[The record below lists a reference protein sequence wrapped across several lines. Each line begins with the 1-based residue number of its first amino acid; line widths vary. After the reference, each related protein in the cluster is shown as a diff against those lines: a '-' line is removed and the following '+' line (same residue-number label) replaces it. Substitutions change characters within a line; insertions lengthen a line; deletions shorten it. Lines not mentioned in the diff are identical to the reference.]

1 MTTRVCPICGQ
12 LHTATARFCPTSGQ
26 PIPPPVPNVPTGGA
40 TGRLPANAMLNN
52 RYIIVQTI
60 GRGGMSAVYQ
70 ATDTLQRGSVWA
82 IKEMSESMV
91 STHEERDYAVSQ
103 FLQEAQLLR
112 ALNHPNMPKVV
123 DVFAQAGKHYLVME
137 YVKGQTLESLL
148 AARTQPF
155 SEAEVV
161 AWALQLCE
169 VLGYLHRQN
178 IIFRDLKPGNIMI
191 THDGQVKLIDFGIVR
206 FFKTGK
212 TKDTQALGTMG
223 YASPEAT
230 SGQTDARSDIYSL
243 CVTLHELLTLHD
255 PASSPLSIPPARRLN
270 STVSQQMES
279 ILAKGMQMDRNQRWS
294 SIHEMG
300 AALQRLAYAPIS
312 QASPSAY
319 PLPGSVPLPPRTSR
333 PTTRLIQAAQ
343 KLTPAQLAGGLGV
356 LVLGAIALLWVITP
370 VLTSMPVLWNSI
382 PLIALVAPAVF
393 AAVPRR
399 GLAFVAH
406 TILSLAGGVT
416 VWARLGNSMDAAGNL
431 ILGAVLS
438 GVFIEVWLSFMNKIK
453 SSAPGDPWLRE
464 MGWMALMEVV
474 ATALLYGI
482 AFETSRLL
490 DVLLWLGAAAVACVG
505 WFVGDLVRQYLKQR
519 LTGQRP

>member
-1 MTTRVCPICGQ
+1 
-12 LHTATARFCPTSGQ
+12 
-26 PIPPPVPNVPTGGA
+26 
-40 TGRLPANAMLNN
+40 MLNN

-70 ATDTLQRGSVWA
+70 ATDTLQRGNVWA
-82 IKEMSESMV
+82 IKEMSESMAT
-91 STHEERDYAVSQ
+91 SHEDRDYAVSQ

-112 ALNHPNMPKVV
+112 TLNHPNMPKVV

-137 YVKGQTLESLL
+137 YVKGQTLEHLL
-148 AARTQPF
+148 ANRAQPL

-161 AWALQLCE
+161 PWAIQLCE

-191 THDGQVKLIDFGIVR
+191 THDEQVKLIDFGIVR

-212 TKDTQALGTMG
+212 ARDTQALGTMG

-255 PASSPLSIPPARRLN
+255 PTNTPLGIPPARRIN
-270 STVSQQMES
+270 PSVSPQMES
-279 ILAKGMQMDRNQRWS
+279 ILAKGMQIDRNQRWS

-300 AALQRLAYAPIS
+300 AALQRLYTPV
-312 QASPSAY
+312 SPTSTATY
-319 PLPGSVPLPPRTSR
+319 PQPGSVPLPPRTSR
-333 PTTRLIQAAQ
+333 PTTRLIEAAQ

-356 LVLGAIALLWVITP
+356 LLLGTIILLWVLTP
-370 VLTSMPVLWNSI
+370 ILVQMPVLWNSI
-382 PLIALVAPAVF
+382 PLIALIAPVAF

-399 GLAFVAH
+399 GIAFIAH
-406 TILSLAGGVT
+406 TTLALAGGLT
-416 VWARLGNSMDAAGNL
+416 VWARLESGMGMLGNL

-438 GVFIEVWLSFMNKIK
+438 GVFIEVWLSFLDKIK
-453 SSAPGDPWLRE
+453 SSATSDPWQRE
-464 MGWMALMEVV
+464 MGWMALMQVV
-474 ATALLYGI
+474 STALLYGL
-482 AFETSRLL
+482 AFEMSRMF

>member
-1 MTTRVCPICGQ
+1 MTTRVCPVCGQ
-12 LHTATARFCPTSGQ
+12 LHAATARFCPSTGQ
-26 PIPPPVPNVPTGGA
+26 QIPHPVPNIPTGGA
-40 TGRLPANAMLNN
+40 TGRLPPNALLNN

-70 ATDTLQRGSVWA
+70 ATDTLQRGNVWA

-91 STHEERDYAVSQ
+91 TNHEDRDYAVSQ

-123 DVFAQAGKHYLVME
+123 DVFPQGGKHYLVME
-137 YVKGQTLESLL
+137 FVQGQTLEHLL
-148 AARTQPF
+148 ANRTQPF
-155 SEAEVV
+155 SETEVV
-161 AWALQLCE
+161 PWAIQLCD

-212 TKDTQALGTMG
+212 AKDTQALGTMG

-255 PASSPLSIPPARRLN
+255 PTNTPLGIPLARRVN
-270 STVSQQMES
+270 PAVSPQIES
-279 ILAKGMQMDRNQRWS
+279 ILAKGMKIDRNQRWS
-294 SIHEMG
+294 SIGEMG
-300 AALQRLAYAPIS
+300 AALQRLAYTPIS
-312 QASPSAY
+312 QTLTTNSQT
-319 PLPGSVPLPPRTSR
+319 GNHPLPPRTSR

-343 KLTPAQLAGGLGV
+343 KLSPAQLAGGLGV
-356 LVLGAIALLWVITP
+356 LVLGTIILLWVLTP
-370 VLTSMPVLWNSI
+370 ILVKMPVLWNSI
-382 PLIALVAPAVF
+382 PLIALIAPVAF

-399 GLAFVAH
+399 GIAFIAH
-406 TILSLAGGVT
+406 TTLALVGGLT
-416 VWARLGNSMDAAGNL
+416 VWARLDGGTGTAGSL

-438 GVFIEVWLSFMNKIK
+438 GVFIEVWLSFLDKIK
-453 SSAPGDPWLRE
+453 SSATSDPWLRE
-464 MGWMALMEVV
+464 MGWLALMEVI
-474 ATALLYGI
+474 ATSLLYSL
-482 AFETSRLL
+482 AFQTGL
-490 DVLLWLGAAAVACVG
+490 DVLLWFGAALVACVG

-519 LTGQRP
+519 LTGQLP